1 MSPTSYQ
8 TAPPRGGLLLIA
20 DGKVCGKRGAAR
32 GPGPS
37 QGRPAQSTIL
47 PPDVP
52 PTTPDPATPRTAFV
66 TGGARGI
73 GRAICEALAAD
84 GHRVAVA
91 DLLPDETKQT
101 AEAID
106 GIAVHADVTDAAS
119 IHQAVTN
126 TELEFGPVEIL
137 VNNAGWDQLIPF
149 LDTDEE
155 FWDRVIDINF
165 KGALRTCRRVVP
177 EMVDA
182 GYGRIVNIGSDAA
195 RVGSSLEAVYSGAK
209 GGVISFT
216 KTLARETARYGVT
229 ANVVCPGPTDTPM
242 LQEMLAAGG
251 SGEKV
256 LEGMKRAVP
265 MRRLAQPHE
274 IAVAVAFLASD
285 RAGFVTGQT
294 LSVSGGLTMA

>member
-1 MSPTSYQ
+1 M
-8 TAPPRGGLLLIA
+8 AELR
-20 DGKVCGKRGAAR
+20 D
-32 GPGPS
+32 
-37 QGRPAQSTIL
+37 
-47 PPDVP
+47 
-52 PTTPDPATPRTAFV
+52 TPRTALV

-73 GRAICEALAAD
+73 GRAIVEALAAD

-91 DLLPDETKQT
+91 DILDEDARRT
-101 AEAID
+101 AEAI
-106 GIAVHADVTDAAS
+106 GAVHVHADVTDASS
-119 IHQAVTN
+119 IHDAVTQA
-126 TELEFGPVEIL
+126 EQAFGPVEIL
-137 VNNAGWDQLIPF
+137 INNAGWDELMPF

-195 RVGSSLEAVYSGAK
+195 RVGSSLEAVYAGAK

-251 SGEKV
+251 SGERV
-256 LEGMKRAVP
+256 LESMKRAVP
-265 MRRLAQPHE
+265 MRRLAQPEE
-274 IAVAVAFLASD
+274 IAAAVAFLASD
-285 RAGFVTGQT
+285 RAGFITGQT